1 MTINKT
7 KTILLLSIATMLV
20 LSAVAL
26 TPNTLAPANAQI
38 TNKPPTTTSPCPPAD
53 QVQHWDKIIFVLQDN
68 VPPALSNL
76 MGHELDL
83 KVADQPNTVVDLNQE
98 IVQSLEA
105 QYPAVNPALI
115 QSIKIKIIDDKY
127 ETVTC
132 GQTGPQGPA
141 GPPGPPGPS
150 GTLTGFSKLIPA
162 TCSFDVS
169 SVSGFGAGCSVPGA
183 SVGDSVVATLD
194 LNSIGLA
201 QLVITGA
208 SVSTNG
214 TVGLQLVRVNGDTTP
229 TPSTH
234 AIANLLVYH
243 N

>member
-1 MTINKT
+1 MTFNKT
-7 KTILLLSIATMLV
+7 KTTLLLSIATILV

-26 TPNTLAPANAQI
+26 TPNTLAPATAQI

-105 QYPAVNPALI
+105 QYPGVNPALI
-115 QSIKIKIIDDKY
+115 QSIRIKIIDDKY

-132 GQTGPQGPA
+132 GQTGPQ

-169 SVSGFGAGCSVPGA
+169 SAAGFGAACSVPGA
-183 SVGDSVVATLD
+183 SAGDSVVATLD

-208 SVSTNG
+208 SVPTDGN
-214 TVGLQLVRVNGDTTP
+214 VNLQLVRVNGDTTP
-229 TPSTH
+229 TPSIH